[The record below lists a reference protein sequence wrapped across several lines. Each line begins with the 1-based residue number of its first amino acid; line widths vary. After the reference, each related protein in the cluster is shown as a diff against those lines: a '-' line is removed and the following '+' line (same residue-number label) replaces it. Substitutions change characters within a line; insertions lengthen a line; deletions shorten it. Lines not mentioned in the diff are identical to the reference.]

1 MAKRKEQ
8 RENHGP
14 LKVQQADEHNLPEPV
29 QNAEQLAPKTPKH
42 RQAEQNHQPQSN
54 SLLQT
59 TRRYNH
65 SLTRQQRWQKA
76 QKEGRCV
83 CVNSKF

>member
-1 MAKRKEQ
+1 MARRKKQ
-8 RENHGP
+8 REKNGP
-14 LKVQQADEHNLPEPV
+14 RKVQLVDEHNLPEPV
-29 QNAEQLAPKTPKH
+29 QNAEQLTPKTPKY
-42 RQAEQNHQPQSN
+42 RQAEQNHQSQSN

-65 SLTRQQRWQKA
+65 SLARQQRWQKA